1 MRQDVKQKA
10 KRREIYNEIKELRR
24 ELRQREVRRMSSVC
38 PPNRALGPHHC
49 RRHDYVFRIEL
60 RAGCSATECSAIRPS
75 DSVHLERRSIA
86 PAEEP

>member
-38 PPNRALGPHHC
+38 PPNRTLVLITVGGMTTFPHRVA
-49 RRHDYVFRIEL
+49 RRMQRCKMFCDPPKWF
-60 RAGCSATECSAIRPS
+60 C
-75 DSVHLERRSIA
+75 A
-86 PAEEP
+86 P